1 MVIKIAAKDKKLNI
15 MYFTFLIIYKYK
27 LVWLIVP
34 KKIELGYSIR
44 DKLKGKEIFM
54 KKIKV
59 MKRTQLKMKNFLR
72 KKEHCQQQ
80 DKFLEDL

>member
-44 DKLKGKEIFM
+44 DKL
-54 KKIKV
+54 
-59 MKRTQLKMKNFLR
+59 
-72 KKEHCQQQ
+72 
-80 DKFLEDL
+80 